1 MASVIGRKVAS
12 FPVTYGPLY
21 YRDLEKTKSNA
32 FRLANDDFDEKM
44 SLPSSTKT
52 ELQWRVNNVET
63 AFKKIVQDA
72 PLHQIT
78 TDASRLGWGG
88 GGGRSHT
95 SHKLPRNAC
104 CVPWLV
110 NVHQR

>member
-1 MASVIGRKVAS
+1 MASVIGKKVAS

-32 FRLANDDFDEKM
+32 FKLANSDFDEKM

-52 ELQWRVNNVET
+52 ELQWWVNNVET

-88 GGGRSHT
+88 GGG
-95 SHKLPRNAC
+95 
-104 CVPWLV
+104 
-110 NVHQR
+110 